1 MGRRGPT
8 GKTFL
13 EKPLEQ
19 QQYLLFSLRH
29 GLKIQGVLLKALPM
43 VGRGEIEGDGPD
55 KTGDQ
60 MGANSLAPP
69 VVERP

>member
-1 MGRRGPT
+1 
-8 GKTFL
+8 
-13 EKPLEQ
+13 
-19 QQYLLFSLRH
+19 
-29 GLKIQGVLLKALPM
+29 LKALPM